1 MSLLEQVN
9 LIGSSA
15 WSTQREETFSRCQGP
30 TCSANGERSLALVLI
45 AQPLALLVPA
55 VSLVHHHEVT

>member
-15 WSTQREETFSRCQGP
+15 WSTQRR
-30 TCSANGERSLALVLI
+30 RRLAGAKVQRAVQMVI

-55 VSLVHHHEVT
+55 ISIAHHHEVT